1 MNLII
6 LSEIGTEMKIRYLI
20 GDFDFDNDDDIIFD
34 DEDDDFG
41 RMFDEDAETF
51 NRFITKFNLKEIKL
65 EDIKTYNFDEVTDVG
80 IFSEEGKSDKE
91 VVSKIDQSTT
101 KKMIEDFV
109 ASISDEPDGDKIF
122 MTNKKDSDKIYLVP
136 IGMSMD
142 GEYHLAYIPFYS
154 KEKALKVLEIFEN
167 GECGKYLFYDWD
179 YYNFV
184 EDFSHGKINMDNGYN
199 QDCFVEFLQNHSN
212 VEVLQPIF
220 AGFDW

>member
-6 LSEIGTEMKIRYLI
+6 LSEIGTEMKIKYLI
-20 GDFDFDNDDDIIFD
+20 GDFNLDNDDDIIFD

-51 NRFITKFNLKEIKL
+51 SRFTTKFNLKEIKL
-65 EDIKTYNFDEVTDVG
+65 EDIKTYKFDEVIDVG
-80 IFSEEGKSDKE
+80 IFLEEDGLDEE
-91 VVSKIDQSTT
+91 VVLKIDRSAI
-101 KKMIEDFV
+101 KKTIEDFV

-122 MTNKKDSDKIYLVP
+122 MTSKKDSDKIYLVP

-142 GEYHLAYIPFYS
+142 GEYHLAYIPFCS

-167 GECGKYLFYDWD
+167 GECGKYLFCDCD
-179 YYNFV
+179 YYDFV

-199 QDCFVEFLQNHSN
+199 QDRFVEFLQSHSN

-220 AGFDW
+220 AGFC